1 MSHSQYSVADGFT
14 AASMS
19 TTSLQS
25 AILVGVQVGIAS
37 LNLLKGEEH
46 LRLKKTLGDAFSEE
60 VAEAL
65 RPTLQ
70 ECTQLFCKR
79 YISI

>member
-1 MSHSQYSVADGFT
+1 M
-14 AASMS
+14 
-19 TTSLQS
+19 
-25 AILVGVQVGIAS
+25 QVGTAS

-46 LRLKKTLGDAFSEE
+46 LRMKKILGDAFSEE
-60 VAEAL
+60 AVEAL

-79 YISI
+79 

>member
-1 MSHSQYSVADGFT
+1 
-14 AASMS
+14 MS
-19 TTSLQS
+19 TAVLRLATV
-25 AILVGVQVGIAS
+25 VGVQVGTAS

-46 LRLKKTLGDAFSEE
+46 LRLKKILGEAFSEE

-70 ECTQLFCKR
+70 ECTQLFCR
-79 YISI
+79 R